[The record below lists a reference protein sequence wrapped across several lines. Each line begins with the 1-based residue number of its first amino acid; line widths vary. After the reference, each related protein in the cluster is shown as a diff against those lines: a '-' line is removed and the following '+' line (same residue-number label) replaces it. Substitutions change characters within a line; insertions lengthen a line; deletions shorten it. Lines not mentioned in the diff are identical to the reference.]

1 MKYSLLIYGAE
12 NDYASLS
19 EEAGKE
25 MYAGHFAFID
35 KNGPVITSSA
45 ELQSVTS
52 ATSVG
57 QRADGQQVVTDG
69 PFAETAEQLGGFYI
83 VEAADLDAAVALAKQ
98 IPSLPG
104 HSIEI
109 RPLVEH

>member
-1 MKYSLLIYGAE
+1 MKYTLRIYGAE
-12 NDYASLS
+12 KDYAALS
-19 EEAGKE
+19 EDAGKE

-52 ATSVG
+52 ATTVRTEDNG
-57 QRADGQQVVTDG
+57 RVVTDG
-69 PFAETAEQLGGFYI
+69 PFAEAAEQLGGFYI
-83 VEAADLDAAVALAKQ
+83 VDAPDLDAAVAMAKQ

-104 HSIEI
+104 HCIEI
-109 RPLVEH
+109 RPIVER